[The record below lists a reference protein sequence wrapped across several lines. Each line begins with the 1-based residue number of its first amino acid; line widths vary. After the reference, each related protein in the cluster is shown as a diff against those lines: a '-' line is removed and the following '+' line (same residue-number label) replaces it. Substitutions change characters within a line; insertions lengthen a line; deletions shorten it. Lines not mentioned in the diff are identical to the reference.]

1 MQLQISCARL
11 RGTSENV
18 IVVFKSCLATWAEPD
33 RGIVVGVGGLPVINE
48 LEPLVKAGP
57 FELFQVAFVTIPVNP

>member
-1 MQLQISCARL
+1 L

-33 RGIVVGVGGLPVINE
+33 RGIVGLRELEFLGVGALRVMDE

-57 FELFQVAFVTIPVNP
+57 FEHFQMSFVTIPVNP